1 MTIRPDA
8 FGMPFDPQ
16 RFARTLYWC
25 GWSVTQISD
34 LTGTARSTVQSWKDR
49 GDWDKASPLEQADNC
64 TVARYNMLVMKDQ
77 KSGADYK
84 EIDLLGRQM
93 AQFARIRRYEAPGG
107 HEGDLNEKV
116 ANRNANAAGRKK
128 ADKNLL
134 DAEACAKLEDALL
147 QGSYLFQ
154 RAWWDAQDERIRMLL
169 KSRQIGA
176 TYHFAHERIVRA
188 LKTGNNQIFISASRA
203 QANIFRQYI
212 VEFVQK
218 VTGVKLK
225 GDPLVIDR
233 GADAEGNAL
242 EPVTLYFLG
251 TNYRT
256 AQGYHGDVI
265 IDECFW
271 IYGFEQ
277 LYKVASAMAT
287 QARYTV
293 TLFSTPSTVNH
304 EAYAL
309 WSGERFNKRRQKA
322 DKVNIDISHKALRR
336 GLKGPDRIWRQ
347 IVTLQDAID
356 SGYDLIDIEDL
367 RFEYS
372 VDEFANLF
380 DCQFVDDS
388 ASAFPIALVGP
399 AMVDSWEVWRDYSPY
414 SARPYGDGEVWLGYD
429 PNDGGG
435 DDAGLVAV
443 APPIGPKGKFRCLEK
458 KRLTGLDFEGQSRV
472 IREWT
477 RRYRVTEIAIDCTG
491 AGNAVFQLVLK
502 WFPMARRIDYSPMVK
517 TLMVQKAQNVFRN
530 RRIEFDAGWTDLVM
544 ALVSIHP
551 QLTPGQKHITYV
563 AGRTAG
569 NGHADLAWA
578 LLHAL
583 YCEPLDATDPGA
595 SRSTMEIMG

>member
-1 MTIRPDA
+1 
-8 FGMPFDPQ
+8 
-16 RFARTLYWC
+16 
-25 GWSVTQISD
+25 
-34 LTGTARSTVQSWKDR
+34 
-49 GDWDKASPLEQADNC
+49 
-64 TVARYNMLVMKDQ
+64 
-77 KSGADYK
+77 
-84 EIDLLGRQM
+84 
-93 AQFARIRRYEAPGG
+93 
-107 HEGDLNEKV
+107 
-116 ANRNANAAGRKK
+116 
-128 ADKNLL
+128 
-134 DAEACAKLEDALL
+134 
-147 QGSYLFQ
+147 
-154 RAWWDAQDERIRMLL
+154 
-169 KSRQIGA
+169 
-176 TYHFAHERIVRA
+176 
-188 LKTGNNQIFISASRA
+188 
-203 QANIFRQYI
+203 
-212 VEFVQK
+212 
-218 VTGVKLK
+218 
-225 GDPLVIDR
+225 
-233 GADAEGNAL
+233 
-242 EPVTLYFLG
+242 
-251 TNYRT
+251 
-256 AQGYHGDVI
+256 
-265 IDECFW
+265 
-271 IYGFEQ
+271 
-277 LYKVASAMAT
+277 
-287 QARYTV
+287 
-293 TLFSTPSTVNH
+293 
-304 EAYAL
+304 
-309 WSGERFNKRRQKA
+309 
-322 DKVNIDISHKALRR
+322 
-336 GLKGPDRIWRQ
+336 
-347 IVTLQDAID
+347 LQDAID